1 MAQCF
6 HSLRKYDLAED
17 YFQKA
22 LSLSREIGL
31 NLEEYQFLLALT
43 KLKLSKSDLKEAFS
57 YLYQCIEKFETLRG
71 FLKDSD
77 RFKISLLE
85 RHSTFP
91 YKLLSKL
98 LCDTGRPHD
107 ALYVENLMRA
117 RGLADLM
124 AARYSVEEHIS
135 GNTNSWCGIQNI
147 ITKQTNCTCLYI
159 SLSKAN
165 VRFWVHK
172 AAGVVRFSKEE
183 MSLDKNVL
191 TGVVPDLDEFF
202 RKSFSD
208 PSKDITQ
215 TKLLLCYK
223 IIIAPVVHLLKEPE
237 IIIVP
242 DPCMYQ
248 VPFAALTDQ
257 EGKCLSET
265 RRIRIVPSLTT
276 LKVIQDSPPD
286 YHSQNGALILGD
298 PKVGV
303 VLYKDRRKEP
313 SPLPCA
319 KREAEMIGELLGVTP
334 LVGEHATKQAVLQAI
349 NFVSFIHFA
358 AHGSDERGEIFLSP
372 ESANSCVLPRGES
385 YLLTMREISQIQ
397 LRAKL
402 VVLSCYHSARGEIKT
417 EGVIGIARAFLG
429 SGVRSVLA
437 ARWAPEDKATEQFM
451 IRFYDYLYCG
461 ESVSES
467 LHRTRKWM
475 RNKSFVKVTQWSP
488 FLLIGDN
495 VTFDFRNWPVSSA
508 QPESQVQSGT
518 LHPNALD
525 LQCR

>member
-85 RHSTFP
+85 RHGTFP

-98 LCDTGRPHD
+98 LCDTGKPYD

-183 MSLDKNVL
+183 VSLDKNVL
-191 TGVVPDLDEFF
+191 TGLVPDLDEFF
-202 RKSFSD
+202 RKVSPTLPKTSLKRNFSCATRL
-208 PSKDITQ
+208 S
-215 TKLLLCYK
+215 LL
-223 IIIAPVVHLLKEPE
+223 P
-237 IIIVP
+237 
-242 DPCMYQ
+242 
-248 VPFAALTDQ
+248 
-257 EGKCLSET
+257 
-265 RRIRIVPSLTT
+265 
-276 LKVIQDSPPD
+276 
-286 YHSQNGALILGD
+286 
-298 PKVGV
+298 
-303 VLYKDRRKEP
+303 
-313 SPLPCA
+313 
-319 KREAEMIGELLGVTP
+319 
-334 LVGEHATKQAVLQAI
+334 
-349 NFVSFIHFA
+349 
-358 AHGSDERGEIFLSP
+358 
-372 ESANSCVLPRGES
+372 
-385 YLLTMREISQIQ
+385 
-397 LRAKL
+397 
-402 VVLSCYHSARGEIKT
+402 
-417 EGVIGIARAFLG
+417 
-429 SGVRSVLA
+429 
-437 ARWAPEDKATEQFM
+437 
-451 IRFYDYLYCG
+451 
-461 ESVSES
+461 
-467 LHRTRKWM
+467 
-475 RNKSFVKVTQWSP
+475 WS
-488 FLLIGDN
+488 IY
-495 VTFDFRNWPVSSA
+495 
-508 QPESQVQSGT
+508 
-518 LHPNALD
+518 
-525 LQCR
+525 